1 MIARNPDRREVHR
14 VEILGD
20 LYLSIS
26 DEKTKFRGDAMDL
39 STHGIYFL
47 SLVRLP
53 LFREVDVHL
62 QMPKGGNHKTLVH
75 CHGVVVR
82 CARRVDPFFEIAL
95 YFVDLPL
102 GDRQKIQRYMEQV
115 ASHSPLGPR

>member
-20 LYLSIS
+20 LFLQIS
-26 DEKTKFRGDAMDL
+26 DEKSKIPGDAMNL
-39 STHGIYFL
+39 SSHGIHFL
-47 SLVRLP
+47 SIVRLP

-62 QMPKGGNHKTLVH
+62 QLPKGDHKAIVH

-82 CARRVDPFFEIAL
+82 CARRVDPIYEIAL
-95 YFVDLPL
+95 YFIDLPQC
-102 GDRQKIQRYMEQV
+102 DRQKILRYMEQV
-115 ASHSPLGPR
+115 ASHRPLGPH